1 MADLQ
6 AGVGAIAVAI
16 EQVYDT
22 PQLTVEKDAVLDKL
36 IADNGR
42 AEMVSAHTYRLTF
55 EDALPGNVAAIY
67 LDNPSVNFPTAGSS
81 EWTQGTMA
89 PVSWAVPIG
98 WTKLAELAGKPD
110 LTVVNIVSTQMTR
123 TIERVR
129 QMRDMILCSGDGT
142 GTLGT
147 VTAVDTPNLLI
158 TLDPNAFGARLIV
171 KNQLVDVYNGTTLLG
186 SCTALAVNSG
196 VGQAQTIK
204 VDAIPGS
211 TAANSIIRVNALTT
225 GSPTFTYGIP
235 YWQSNAVTGITVGLD
250 RSVATNNF
258 IIANGINA
266 ASSGVTQPL
275 MRIPFDQVKQ
285 SLGLGAVKSAT
296 FKIHVHPAQKA
307 AYEQLAGPLLQITRS
322 DGKAQ
327 GYDLLFQDD
336 PTVSGE
342 MVVENIHAHIQRWD
356 YLNTARW
363 GKIKWGNPPFWFT
376 SDGRKVFQQVGTNG
390 MITSGAN
397 SYMVDTVNYYVDN
410 PKSTSSIY
418 NAKQPTGY

>member
-16 EQVYDT
+16 EQVYDD
-22 PQLTVEKDAVLDKL
+22 PQLLVERDAVLDKL

-55 EDALPGNVAAIY
+55 EDALPGNVSAIY
-67 LDNPSVNFPTAGSS
+67 LDNPNVNFPTAGSS
-81 EWTQGTMA
+81 DWQQGTMA

-98 WTKLAELAGKPD
+98 WTKLAELAGKPN
-110 LTVVNIVSTQMTR
+110 LTVVNVVAKQMSR

-129 QMRDMILCSGDGT
+129 QMRDMILCTGDGT

-147 VTAVDTPNLLI
+147 VTAVDAPNLLI
-158 TLDPNAFGARLIV
+158 TLNPNDFGAREVV
-171 KNQLVDVYNGTTLLG
+171 KNQLVDFYNGTTLLG
-186 SCTALAVNSG
+186 SATAQAVNSG
-196 VGQAQTIK
+196 VGSAQTIK
-204 VDAIPGS
+204 VDAIPGG
-211 TAANSIIRVNALTT
+211 TATNTIVRVNGLTT

-235 YWQSNAVTGITVGLD
+235 YWMSNATTGITVGLD

-258 IIANGINA
+258 IISNGLN
-266 ASSGVTQPL
+266 ASSSMVTAPL
-275 MRIPFDQVKQ
+275 LRIPFDQIKQ
-285 SLGLGAVKSAT
+285 SLGLEAVKSST

-307 AYEQLAGPLLQITRS
+307 AYEQLAGPLFNIFST
-322 DGKAQ
+322 DGKAK
-327 GYDLLFQDD
+327 GYDLLFRDD
-336 PTVSGE
+336 PTVNGE
-342 MVVENIHAHIQRWD
+342 ITVENIHAHIQRWD
-356 YLNTARW
+356 YLNTERW

-376 SDGRKVFQQVGTNG
+376 SEGRKVFQQIGTNG

-410 PKSTSSIY
+410 PKAGSSIY
-418 NAKQPTGY
+418 NTKQPTGY